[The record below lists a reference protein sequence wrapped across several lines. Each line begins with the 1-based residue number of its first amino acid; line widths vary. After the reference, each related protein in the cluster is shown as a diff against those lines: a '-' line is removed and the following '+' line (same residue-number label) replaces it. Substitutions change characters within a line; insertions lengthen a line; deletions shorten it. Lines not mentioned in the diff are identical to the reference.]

1 MVIDILLLVFA
12 LAGFWLGYSK
22 GIVSTLF
29 SILGYLIALLITLIF
44 SPWLTGLLIKSFDM
58 HRFLALV
65 LNTFFFFLASI
76 FLIKWLGKKWSNFL
90 NRNKTNKASK
100 IQGGIVMM
108 LMGIL
113 VYSFLILMV
122 NSFGLVSEKIKLAS
136 ISYQT
141 LEVIPLKSR
150 ALVSEFKPIFN
161 RYWELM
167 QDSVSKKE
175 TPAVG

>member
-12 LAGFWLGYSK
+12 AASFWLGYSK

-29 SILGYLIALLITLIF
+29 SILGYLIALLITLLF
-44 SPWLTGLLIKSFDM
+44 SPWLAGLLIKSFDM

-65 LNTFFFFLASI
+65 LSTLFFFLVSI

-108 LMGIL
+108 LIGII
-113 VYSFLILMV
+113 VFSFLLLMV
-122 NSFGLVSEKIKLAS
+122 NSFGLINEKIKLGS

-141 LEVIPLKSR
+141 LEVIPVKSR
-150 ALVSEFKPIFN
+150 ALLSEFKPIFN

-167 QDSVSKKE
+167 QDSVSKKQ